1 MTRAE
6 KWIALAYARLKVV
19 SLVPGYFV
27 CQCGCGYVGV
37 CRHVCRR
44 HKPRLPWTLCEEAK
58 ALVQAGR
65 ARCEEGYV
73 YAVAD

>member
-1 MTRAE
+1 VTRAE
-6 KWIALAYARLKVV
+6 KWIALAYCRHKVV
-19 SLVPGYFV
+19 SLVPRYFA

-37 CRHVCRR
+37 CRHCV
-44 HKPRLPWTLCEEAK
+44 PQAPARLPQTLCEEAK

-65 ARCEEGYV
+65 ARCEEGNV